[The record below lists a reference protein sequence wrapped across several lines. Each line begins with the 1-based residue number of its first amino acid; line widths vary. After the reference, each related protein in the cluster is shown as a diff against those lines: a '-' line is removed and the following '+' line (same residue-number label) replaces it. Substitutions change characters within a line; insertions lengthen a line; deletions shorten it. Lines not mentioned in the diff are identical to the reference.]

1 MWITYCGLPAR
12 APADFG
18 QELRD
23 PERIKGFCK
32 MALIDSFGRKINYLR
47 LSVTDRCNLRCVY
60 CMPAEG
66 VRKLRHQDIL
76 SYEELLL
83 LADTAV
89 GIGIE
94 KIRVTGGEPL
104 VRKGILGFLGNLS
117 KIPRLRQLV
126 LTTNGTLLPEMAGE
140 LKRSG
145 VQRLNISLDSL
156 RPETFARIT
165 RGGDLGRVLAG
176 IRVAE
181 EIGFPIKLNMV
192 VMRGINDDE
201 VVDFARLTLDKPYI
215 VRFIE
220 YMPAM
225 KDPDWQ
231 SLVVPGEEIMRRIAG
246 VYRVRQLDR
255 DDYLSGPSRNYRI
268 DGAAGAIGIITP
280 VSSHFCGECNR
291 IRVTSSGMAKGC
303 LFDAA
308 EFDLKT
314 VLRNGNRAAL
324 EEILREIVARK
335 PGKGYI
341 CAADSARKPFDMSK
355 VGG

>member
-1 MWITYCGLPAR
+1 
-12 APADFG
+12 
-18 QELRD
+18 
-23 PERIKGFCK
+23 

-47 LSVTDRCNLRCVY
+47 LSVTDRCNLRCIY

-66 VRKLRHQDIL
+66 VPKLRHEDIL
-76 SYEELLL
+76 TYEELLL

-89 GIGIE
+89 RIGIE

-104 VRKGILGFLGNLS
+104 VRKGILGFLGRLS
-117 KIPRLRQLV
+117 GISGLRQLV
-126 LTTNGTLLPEMAGE
+126 LTTNGMLLPEMAEG
-140 LKRSG
+140 LRKAG

-165 RGGDLGRVLAG
+165 RCGDLGRVLTG
-176 IRVAE
+176 IRIAE
-181 EIGFPIKLNMV
+181 EVGFPIKLNMV

-201 VVDFARLTLDKPYI
+201 VVDFAGLTLVKPYT

-220 YMPAM
+220 YMPTM
-225 KDPDWQ
+225 KDPDWR

-246 VYRVRQLDR
+246 VYRVQQLDR
-255 DDYLSGPSRNYRI
+255 EDYLSGPSRNYRI

-280 VSSHFCGECNR
+280 VSCRFCGECNR

-303 LFDAA
+303 LFDDA
-308 EFDLKT
+308 EYDLKT
-314 VLRNGNRAAL
+314 ILRNGNQAAL
-324 EEILREIVARK
+324 EEALREIVARK
-335 PGKGYI
+335 PAKGFI
-341 CAADSARKPFDMSK
+341 CDADSVRKPFDMSK